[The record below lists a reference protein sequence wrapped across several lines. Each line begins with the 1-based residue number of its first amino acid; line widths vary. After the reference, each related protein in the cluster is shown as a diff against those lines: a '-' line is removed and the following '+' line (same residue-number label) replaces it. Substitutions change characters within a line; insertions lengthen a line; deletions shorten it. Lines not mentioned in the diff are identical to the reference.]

1 MLASLTAPRGG
12 ARSLGAARR
21 ERLVIS
27 NGLSS
32 LLWFVA
38 IIAMIPVALWL
49 LKRTPMGGGASGNGV
64 MRSVAALPLSQNQR
78 IVTVEVGQG
87 DERRWLVLG
96 VTAQSITT
104 LHTMAPQAEA
114 AASVTPAMPP
124 FAQLLGKLRQDKGA
138 VGER

>member
-1 MLASLTAPRGG
+1 M
-12 ARSLGAARR
+12 
-21 ERLVIS
+21 IS

-49 LKRTPMGGGASGNGV
+49 LKRTPMGGAASSGLL
-64 MRSVAALPLSQNQR
+64 RSVAALPLSANQR

-87 DERRWLVLG
+87 EARRWLVLG

-104 LHTMAPQAEA
+104 LHMMDAQADATGVTAPAL
-114 AASVTPAMPP
+114 PA

-138 VGER
+138 AGER